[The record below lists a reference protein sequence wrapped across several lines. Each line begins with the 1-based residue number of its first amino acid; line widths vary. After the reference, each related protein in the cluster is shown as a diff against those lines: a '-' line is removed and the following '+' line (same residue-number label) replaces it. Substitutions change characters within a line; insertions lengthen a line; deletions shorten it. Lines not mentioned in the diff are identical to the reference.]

1 MIQPHID
8 VLTAPGGRKKSGLFD
23 IEFNRYHVLGLIWLG
38 LILTGCATP
47 PARDALAYMPAPPV
61 PPPPLEQRHGAIYH
75 DNIGIALFEDSR
87 ARRIGDVLTIEL
99 AENTT
104 ASKKASTSTK
114 KETDITSNE
123 GAMFGSPISF
133 SRPFGT
139 GPLMTLGASLQG
151 KQGFDG
157 EGDSSLSNALNGR
170 ITVTVF
176 EVMSNGY
183 LRVRGEK
190 RLTINHGDEYVQFSG
205 IVRPSD
211 IQADNSVVSTL
222 VADAKI
228 TYTGEGDIAD
238 AQKMGFIARFF
249 NKFWPY

>member
-1 MIQPHID
+1 MSTYHPE
-8 VLTAPGGRKKSGLFD
+8 VLAAPKRRIRDRAMRF
-23 IEFNRYHVLGLIWLG
+23 EFNRYHVLGFIWLA
-38 LILTGCATP
+38 IMLTGCATP
-47 PARDALAYMPAPPV
+47 SAHDPMAYAPAMPV
-61 PPPPLEQRHGAIYH
+61 PAPPLEQRHGAIYH
-75 DNIGIALFEDSR
+75 ENIGIAFFEDSR
-87 ARRIGDVLTIEL
+87 ARRVGDVLTVKL

-114 KETDITSNE
+114 KDSEITSNE
-123 GAMFGSPISF
+123 GIVLGGPISF
-133 SRPFGT
+133 SRPLGT
-139 GPLMTLGASLQG
+139 GPLMNLGAELSGSQA
-151 KQGFDG
+151 FDG

-170 ITVTVF
+170 VAVTVY

-228 TYTGEGDIAD
+228 TYSGEGDIAD
-238 AQKMGFIARFF
+238 ASKMGFLSRFF
-249 NKFWPY
+249 NRFWPY